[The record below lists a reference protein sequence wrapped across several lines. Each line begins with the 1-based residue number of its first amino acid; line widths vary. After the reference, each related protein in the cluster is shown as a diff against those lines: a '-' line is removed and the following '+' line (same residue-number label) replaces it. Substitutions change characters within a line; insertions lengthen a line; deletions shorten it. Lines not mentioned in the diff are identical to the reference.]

1 MRQEIGLNTLAR
13 LVVRPQFI
21 AERFDDMI
29 SCDTNV
35 RRAAFD
41 HPQHRGKD
49 PSHGG
54 DFAAL
59 VIPRVWECVIMPE

>member
-1 MRQEIGLNTLAR
+1 
-13 LVVRPQFI
+13 
-21 AERFDDMI
+21 
-29 SCDTNV
+29 V